1 MERTILPYGGLPA
14 HPSDRAPAPASSPTL
29 SVHAGHPA
37 GFGHSPGHPQGQ
49 GKGAGDYLRA
59 LRRRFWLLTLVT
71 GLMMTVGTVVVLKQK
86 PVYRASAQIEVMPPQ
101 FDSILASLLA
111 DEEIN
116 LSAMRAEQ
124 YEANLLAK
132 LRNPHLVRQALRN
145 PRIGPPIKSEE
156 DPAIELIKELK
167 TNQLPRTS
175 VYDIHLEGDDPYR
188 VSTILNVWL
197 EEYER
202 AAESEITDKIDN
214 SRIAAENNVKKM
226 YDELDRISRDLEEMM
241 AQSPNLS
248 PDGTNHL
255 HKQYESLGLMKLQKQ
270 NSIDQLQHQLF
281 LARMF
286 PKEQAPHLAVDQREM
301 TELMEQRRALDL
313 RIDQITRI
321 VRNPRDP
328 ALTRIMNMRSDLD
341 DQLMSLRDSTSRAAA
356 PQGEPAEAYFSQYRE
371 VLNSELTRIAEAEQA
386 VLRDIQRGAPN
397 HNRFNTKL
405 DERTRTAEAIASLQE
420 KIDQFEVLSKTQ
432 NKPVEV
438 VQLAT
443 ASNKPVR
450 PGYTILLVLV
460 GLFSTGSGLGLVF
473 LLEHLDH
480 SVRAPEQL
488 TTGLTLPLLG
498 VVPHMKRTA
507 RLQRGGHLWTAG
519 APMSAEADAY
529 RNLRASLVGLTCPRG
544 KPAVTLLVTSSKAG
558 EGKSTTAL
566 NLAATCARSGE
577 RTLLLEVDLRRPS
590 LRPVFD
596 EGEHDLGLVDVLRG
610 EMPWQRTVVR
620 TDVPNLDFLP
630 SGDPSGVP
638 VEVLGALE
646 MKQLIAAVSGHY
658 DRVILDG
665 PAILG
670 LADCRMLGRVVDAA
684 LLVVRAGANDLR
696 PVVRARTMLEQ
707 SRAPIVGVV
716 FNGLNED
723 VKNWSCVSAY
733 LDDEAEA
740 EARSL
745 PERPRRPA
753 GALAASD

>member
-14 HPSDRAPAPASSPTL
+14 HPSDRAPAPGGPPTL
-29 SVHAGHPA
+29 SVHAGHPT
-37 GFGHSPGHPQGQ
+37 GFGHAPGHPQGQ

-71 GLMMTVGTVVVLKQK
+71 GLLATIGTVAVLKLK

-116 LSAMRAEQ
+116 LNAMRAEQ
-124 YEANLLAK
+124 YEANLLAR
-132 LRNPHLVRQALRN
+132 LRNPQIVRIALKN
-145 PRIGPPIKSEE
+145 PRIGPPIRSEE

-202 AAESEITDKIDN
+202 AAESEVTDKIDN

-226 YDELDRISRDLEEMM
+226 YDELDRINRDIGEMM

-255 HKQYESLGLMKLQKQ
+255 HKQYESLGLEKRQKQ
-270 NSIDQLQHQLF
+270 ISIDQLQHQLF

-301 TELMEQRRALDL
+301 SQLMEDRRALDL
-313 RIDQITRI
+313 KIDQVTRI

-328 ALTRIMNMRSDLD
+328 AINRLMNMKADLD
-341 DQLMSLRDSTSRAAA
+341 DQLHALRDSTVQAAS
-356 PQGEPAEAYFSQYRE
+356 PRGEPAEAYFSQYRE
-371 VLNSELTRIAEAEQA
+371 VLTGELTRITEEEQA
-386 VLRDIQRGAPN
+386 VMRDIQRGAAD

-405 DERTRTAEAIASLQE
+405 EERLRTAEAIASLQA

-443 ASNKPVR
+443 ASTKPVR
-450 PGYTILLVLV
+450 PGYTMLLVLV
-460 GLFSTGSGLGLVF
+460 GLMSMGSGLGLVF

-498 VVPHMKRTA
+498 VVPHMRRTA

-529 RNLRASLVGLTCPRG
+529 RNLRASLVGLTCPQG

-596 EGEHDLGLVDVLRG
+596 EGDHDLGLVDVLRG

-620 TDVPNLDFLP
+620 TDEPNLDFLP

-684 LLVVRAGANDLR
+684 VLVVRAGANDLR

-716 FNGLNED
+716 FNGLCED

-733 LDDEAEA
+733 LDEEAEA
-740 EARSL
+740 DARAL
-745 PERPRRPA
+745 PARPGRAA
-753 GALAASD
+753 GALAAAD